1 MIASWLSRLAK
12 RLNISRLFV
21 KPSCVPVGNG
31 FLRGN
36 FSVAMPGLF
45 ASLKYRGDSVP
56 GETAAIE
63 VENLVRRFG
72 DMMALDHVSV
82 TIRKGEF
89 FSLLGPSGC
98 GKTTLLRIIGGLDIA
113 DEGIVRIDGT
123 DASAIPAHR
132 RPVNTVFQSYAL
144 FPHMTVAD
152 NIAFG
157 LRMKKVP
164 KPEIADRVKKVM
176 DMVEIP
182 QLAGR
187 KPAQLS
193 GGQKQRVALARAIV
207 NEPSVLLLDEPL
219 GALDLKLRK
228 QLQVE
233 LLTIQRRVGITFVY
247 VTHDQEEA
255 LVMSDRIAVM
265 NTGRIVQMGDAEDL
279 YEHPRTRYVS
289 QFLGSCNLLDATVRQ
304 RSATGGVVDTPVG
317 ELRVESGKLPDR
329 DKLTLAIRPEKVNMC
344 APGEC
349 AGENRFKV
357 KVEQLIYIG
366 SETHYVLRAGHQT
379 LTAEAMNVKV
389 GSQGFDIGAD
399 AIAYLP
405 AAGLLVLDD

>member
-1 MIASWLSRLAK
+1 VASDT
-12 RLNISRLFV
+12 
-21 KPSCVPVGNG
+21 P
-31 FLRGN
+31 
-36 FSVAMPGLF
+36 
-45 ASLKYRGDSVP
+45 
-56 GETAAIE
+56 AIE
-63 VENLVRRFG
+63 VENLTRRFG
-72 DMMALDHVSV
+72 DVTALDRVSV
-82 TIRKGEF
+82 AIRKGEF

-98 GKTTLLRIIGGLDIA
+98 GKTTLLRIIGGLDVA
-113 DEGIVRIDGT
+113 DEGVVRINGT
-123 DASAIPAHR
+123 DAREIPAHK

-164 KPEIADRVKKVM
+164 KPEIAERVRRVM
-176 DMVEIP
+176 DMVEIAP
-182 QLAGR
+182 LADR
-187 KPAQLS
+187 RPAQLS

-207 NEPSVLLLDEPL
+207 NEPMCLLLDEPL

-233 LLTIQRRVGITFVY
+233 LLQLQRRVGITFIY

-265 NTGRIVQMGDAEDL
+265 RAGQIVQMGDAEQL

-289 QFLGSCNLLDATVRQ
+289 QFLGSCNLLDATLVRPGLAHTAVGPL
-304 RSATGGVVDTPVG
+304 RIVVQ
-317 ELRVESGKLPDR
+317 PDR
-329 DKLTLAIRPEKVNMC
+329 PKFTLAIRPEKVSLWP
-344 APGEC
+344 ASEA
-349 AGENRFKV
+349 AGENRIRV

-366 SETHYVLRAGHQT
+366 SETHYVLRAGEQT

-389 GSQGFDIGAD
+389 GSQGFDIGQEAV
-399 AIAYLP
+399 AYLP
-405 AAGLLVLDD
+405 PGGLLVLDD